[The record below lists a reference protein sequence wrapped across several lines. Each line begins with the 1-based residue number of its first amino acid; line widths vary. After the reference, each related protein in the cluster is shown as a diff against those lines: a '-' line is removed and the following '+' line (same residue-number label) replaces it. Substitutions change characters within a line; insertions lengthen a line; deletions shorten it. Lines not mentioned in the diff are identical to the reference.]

1 MPKISVIVPVYNVEN
16 YLKECIDSIIAQ
28 SFKDIEIILINDGST
43 DNSFN
48 ILKEY
53 EKKDSRIIIINQDNK
68 GQGAARNIGI
78 DYSTSKYLSFIDS
91 DDFIEDTMLEELY
104 SIAEKNNSDIVKC
117 RYKRI
122 KEDGTQ
128 TSQYSKII
136 TSTFDTT
143 YFKSILSLKYT
154 SVVWDSI
161 YKKELFSK
169 NNLKF
174 HDMYYE
180 DIAFIFKLYFFAE
193 SVTFSN
199 NVLYN
204 WRIREGSITRSID
217 NKQIDDIFS
226 IFDITF
232 DFLNEYNCYKQ
243 YKKEFIIRC
252 FKRINLLVKRTKEFS
267 NKSSLPKYYKY
278 IHNKIKTSPYLQKE
292 NLEFIKNNDL
302 TSYLKYLENISII
315 NSYQKQSPSKLYKK
329 DILGIKQNLLIDT
342 LLKDKLKDTVI
353 KRNIELKDRFK
364 DKTCFILGQGSSFH
378 EFDKS
383 LLKDQF
389 TIIFGNHFESINS
402 NDFEPTFF
410 IESDKLFLNENISTI
425 KNIHTK
431 YLFLPKS
438 YKKRIKE
445 KNSSYYFYSEDFT
458 YFNYFD
464 KNYRKTKFSKD
475 ISKKLYISSSTL
487 HLCLQLAYYLGFRKI
502 YLLGIDLN
510 YASENLTIDRD
521 TTKYG
526 LNLIVKDFKKA
537 KKVFE
542 KDKREI
548 INLSKNSIL
557 KMFKYEKFST

>member
-1 MPKISVIVPVYNVEN
+1 MPKISVIVPIYNVEI
-16 YLKECIDSIIAQ
+16 YLEKCLDSVINQ
-28 SFKDIEIILINDGST
+28 TMKDIEIILVNDGST
-43 DNSFN
+43 DNSFK
-48 ILKEY
+48 IIHEY
-53 EKKDSRIIIINQDNK
+53 TKKDSRIIVINQENK
-68 GQGAARNIGI
+68 GLGEARNSGI
-78 DYSTSKYLSFIDS
+78 KEANSKYLSFIDS

-104 SIAEKNNSDIVKC
+104 NIAEKENSDIVKC
-117 RYKRI
+117 RYSRI
-122 KEDGTQ
+122 NEDSTPTNQ
-128 TSQYSKII
+128 FSKKVTSNFNK
-136 TSTFDTT
+136 T
-143 YFKSILSLKYT
+143 YFKDILSLKYP
-154 SVVWDSI
+154 SVAWNAL

-174 HDMYYE
+174 PDMYYE
-180 DIAFIFKLYFFAE
+180 DIAFIFKLFFFSK

-199 NVLYN
+199 SVLYN
-204 WRIREGSITRSID
+204 WRIREGSITRSIN

-226 IFDITF
+226 IFDITYN
-232 DFLNEYNCYKQ
+232 FLNDYNCYKQ

-267 NKSSLPKYYKY
+267 NKNSLPKYYKY
-278 IHNKIKTSPYLQKE
+278 IHKKIKTSPYLQKK

-315 NSYQKQSPSKLYKK
+315 NSYQKQSPNKLYKK

-383 LLKDQF
+383 LLKDKF

-438 YKKRIKE
+438 YKKIIKE
-445 KNSSYYFYSEDFT
+445 KNSSYYFYNEDFT

-521 TTKYG
+521 TTQYG